1 MYCSNCGNK
10 VEGKF
15 CSNCG
20 MKMEETPATEST
32 SELDSDT
39 VAATEMQIMYCSN
52 CGSRLEGKFCANC
65 GAKAEVPSAAEDP
78 SDHEQNADDKKDN
91 KNSAANKPRKKK
103 DFATLYWDTR
113 FKFLFICI
121 LIAGIAMCVMG
132 YIICGIIMLILGVL
146 LSPPIAKKYNK
157 RLFWVFMA
165 LAILDAALAATL
177 MESDEQNHGSSDTQI
192 TQSAGFDEKWYNT
205 YRYFTTGES
214 GTRNTMELYLSND
227 VYLEVALGGITEFGL
242 SPDEYTEVSNGG
254 YQYISDDQNYQLT
267 YYPEDNNRIELVFA
281 KGVLNYYPASPGEI
295 KELEGILTGNSWEI
309 DVHSVSTEVSEW
321 DGYDHVIVNCSITNI
336 SDYPGDFSYE
346 IQLDD
351 NGVLISGYSDYYMG
365 KQISPGATVDTELK
379 FNVDR
384 SHLSNVQNM
393 KLVLDGEEL
402 SLQYF

>member
-1 MYCSNCGNK
+1 MYCSNCGNE

-78 SDHEQNADDKKDN
+78 SDHEQNAYDKKDN

-281 KGVLNYYPASPGEI
+281 KGVLNYYPASPEEI
-295 KELEGILTGNSWEI
+295 KELEGILTGNSLEI
-309 DVHSVSTEVSEW
+309 DVNSVTTETNSF
-321 DGYDHVIVNCSITNI
+321 GYSYVIVNCSITNI
-336 SDYPGDFSYE
+336 SNSPQDINFAVE
-346 IQLDD
+346 LDN
-351 NGVLISGYSDYYMG
+351 NGVLTMGYTHDYLG
-365 KQISPGATVDTELK
+365 KTLSSGATANASLEFEVQESDLQ
-379 FNVDR
+379 NVK
-384 SHLSNVQNM
+384 NM